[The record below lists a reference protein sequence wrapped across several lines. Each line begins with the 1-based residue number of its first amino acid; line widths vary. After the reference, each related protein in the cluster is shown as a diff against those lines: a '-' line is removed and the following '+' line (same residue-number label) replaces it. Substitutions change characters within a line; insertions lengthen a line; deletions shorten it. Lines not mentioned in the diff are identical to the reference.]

1 MKEEGTMNN
10 QLEFEIKAFKSML
23 ESCYAYDNL
32 SKEDRYVKPY
42 KAKLGVELFDKI
54 YEEQH
59 KYLNETFYV
68 KRNVHT
74 DHEGCTYNSLIKI
87 ENDEEK

>member
-1 MKEEGTMNN
+1 MNTISKKD
-10 QLEFEIKAFKSML
+10 QIEFDIEHLKSML

-32 SKEDRYVKPY
+32 SKENRYVKPY
-42 KAKLGVELFDKI
+42 EKKLGVELFNKI

-68 KRNVHT
+68 KRGVHT